1 MAYIRPQHAVLLKR
15 LSGPRYFIQVV
26 AGPRQVGKS
35 TLVHQVLKDL
45 GLEAHTVSAD
55 DPEAQST
62 AWIAREWDMARIL
75 AQRNKRKGAVLV
87 IDEVQK
93 VPRWSDAVKARW
105 DEDSR
110 KGIKLKVVLLG
121 SSPLL
126 MQQGL
131 QESMAGRFELVRMQ
145 QWSFAEMQEAFGW
158 DLDRYVF
165 HGGYPGAARLIRD
178 LPRWRSYMRD
188 TLIETSIARDV
199 LQMTRVDKPALLRRL
214 FELGCNYS
222 GQELSYTK
230 MLWQLQDA
238 GNTTTLSWYGEL
250 TSQVGLLTPMQKYA
264 GRQVRRRASSP
275 KWMVHDTGLMTAPMG
290 ISLAMAKKDPA
301 LWGRIVES
309 AVGAHLLRGAREQ
322 GYEVYYWRD
331 GTHEVDF
338 VVQCGRKLTA
348 IEVKSARIPSALPG
362 MSAFHE
368 AFKPARAL
376 LIGEGGIDLAEFLLK
391 PASAVLA

>member
-93 VPRWSDAVKARW
+93 VPRWSDVVKARW

-199 LQMTRVDKPALLRRL
+199 LQMTRVDKPAL
-214 FELGCNYS
+214 F
-222 GQELSYTK
+222 
-230 MLWQLQDA
+230 
-238 GNTTTLSWYGEL
+238 
-250 TSQVGLLTPMQKYA
+250 
-264 GRQVRRRASSP
+264 
-275 KWMVHDTGLMTAPMG
+275 
-290 ISLAMAKKDPA
+290 
-301 LWGRIVES
+301 VES
-309 AVGAHLLRGAREQ
+309 ARKILRTN
-322 GYEVYYWRD
+322 Y
-331 GTHEVDF
+331 
-338 VVQCGRKLTA
+338 
-348 IEVKSARIPSALPG
+348 I
-362 MSAFHE
+362 
-368 AFKPARAL
+368 
-376 LIGEGGIDLAEFLLK
+376 
-391 PASAVLA
+391 

>member
-1 MAYIRPQHAVLLKR
+1 MAYVRPQHAVLLKR

-35 TLVHQVLKDL
+35 TLVHQVLKNL

-158 DLDRYVF
+158 NLDRYLF

-230 MLWQLQDA
+230 MLGQLQDA

-264 GRQVRRRASSP
+264 GQQVRRRASSP

-309 AVGAHLLRGAREQ
+309 TVGAHLLRGAREE
-322 GYEVYYWRD
+322 GYEVCYWRD
-331 GTHEVDF
+331 GAHEVDF
-338 VVQCGRKLTA
+338 VVQRGRKLTA
-348 IEVKSARIPSALPG
+348 IEVKSAGVPSALPG
-362 MSAFHE
+362 MAAFHA
-368 AFKPARAL
+368 AFKPARSL

>member
-1 MAYIRPQHAVLLKR
+1 MAYIRAQHAVLLKR

-35 TLVHQVLKDL
+35 TLVHQVLKNL

-105 DEDSR
+105 DDDSR

-158 DLDRYVF
+158 NLDRYLF
-165 HGGYPGAARLIRD
+165 HGGYPGAAKLIRD

-199 LQMTRVDKPALLRRL
+199 LQMTRVDKPALFRRL
-214 FELGCNYS
+214 FELGCYYS

-230 MLWQLQDA
+230 MLGQLQDA

-264 GRQVRRRASSP
+264 GQQVRRRASSP

-290 ISLAMAKKDPA
+290 ISLAMAKKEPS

-309 AVGAHLLRGAREQ
+309 AVGAHLLRGAREE
-322 GYEVYYWRD
+322 GYEVCYWRD
-331 GTHEVDF
+331 GAHEVDF
-338 VVQCGRKLTA
+338 VVQRGRKLTA
-348 IEVKSARIPSALPG
+348 IEVKSARVPSALPG
-362 MSAFHE
+362 MAAFHE
-368 AFKPARAL
+368 ASKPVRSL

-391 PASAVLA
+391 PASVVLA

>member
-1 MAYIRPQHAVLLKR
+1 MVYIRPQHAVLLKR
-15 LSGPRYFIQVV
+15 LKGPRYFIQVV

-45 GLEAHTVSAD
+45 GLEAHTASAD
-55 DPEAQST
+55 DPEAQNT
-62 AWIAREWDMARIL
+62 AWIAQQWDMARIL

-158 DLDRYVF
+158 NLDRYVF
-165 HGGYPGAARLIRD
+165 HGGYPGAAKLTRD
-178 LPRWRSYMRD
+178 LSRWRSYMRD

-214 FELGCNYS
+214 FELGCHYS

-230 MLWQLQDA
+230 MLGQLQDA

-250 TSQVGLLTPMQKYA
+250 TSQVGLLTPLQKYA
-264 GRQVRRRASSP
+264 GQQVRRRASSP

-290 ISLAMAKKDPA
+290 ISLAMAKKDAA
-301 LWGRIVES
+301 LWGRVVES
-309 AVGAHLLRGAREQ
+309 AVGAHLLHGAREQ

-331 GTHEVDF
+331 GDREVDF
-338 VVQCGRKLTA
+338 VVKRGQKLTA
-348 IEVKSARIPSALPG
+348 IEVKSARVRSALPG
-362 MSAFHE
+362 MSAFHD
-368 AFKPARAL
+368 AFKPARSL
-376 LIGEGGIDLAEFLLK
+376 LIGEKGIGLSEFLLK

>member
-93 VPRWSDAVKARW
+93 VPRWSDVVKARW

-230 MLWQLQDA
+230 MLGQLQDA

-264 GRQVRRRASSP
+264 GQQVRRRASSP

-338 VVQCGRKLTA
+338 VVQRGRKLTA

-368 AFKPARAL
+368 AFKPARSL
-376 LIGEGGIDLAEFLLK
+376 LIGEGGIDLAGFLLK
-391 PASAVLA
+391 PASVVLA